1 MTMTKLRNFTAS
13 EKQEFDRL
21 VARLESP
28 DVHLDAIK
36 LAKTA
41 RIWFGK
47 GEISEKDREHLRT
60 YCRDSDNPP
69 RESARKIARE
79 ISLLVFGKEIK
90 TEYD

>member
-1 MTMTKLRNFTAS
+1 MTMQKLRNFTES

-21 VARLESP
+21 VAMLEAPGIHS
-28 DVHLDAIK
+28 DAIK

-47 GEISEKDREHLRT
+47 GEISEKDKEQLRT
-60 YCRDSDNPP
+60 YCRDSHNPP
-69 RESARKIARE
+69 REPARKIARK